1 MTEAAPATTAAIR
14 DRRDRNYRRQPGL
27 RIRTSQEAA
36 EFVVAVGFA
45 VPYPQADLELPSL
58 WEAHVGRA
66 GAPNGWDADVETVW
80 GWKDELPA
88 NRWAFYGSYFRRKP
102 SLVSLEML
110 KNLLAV
116 AGTPHAQE
124 LYDSGELS
132 HDALRVYESL
142 SAHRPAA
149 RRALRAAARMTGKR
163 GNSQFQRGMRAL
175 ERSLLVARVGV
186 AQEGPSG
193 WPSTVYDVMA
203 EAFPDQSKQARRIR
217 PEAARLALLSRYL
230 ATVVLAHE
238 SKIAKL
244 FGWRVRSVRDT
255 LAQLGNCLG
264 TSDGPGWWVWET

>member
-1 MTEAAPATTAAIR
+1 MTEAPPSEAIDIR

-36 EFVVAVGFA
+36 EFVEAVGFA
-45 VPYPQADLELPSL
+45 VPYPQEGLELPSL

-66 GAPNGWDADVETVW
+66 GAPNGWDAGVETVW
-80 GWKDELPA
+80 TWKDELPA
-88 NRWAFYGSYFRRKP
+88 NRWAFYGAYFRRKP

-116 AGTPHAQE
+116 AGPPDVRE

-132 HDALRVYESL
+132 HDALRVHESL
-142 SAHRPAA
+142 SARRPAA
-149 RRALRAAARMTGKR
+149 RRALRAAAGMTGKR
-163 GNSQFQRGMRAL
+163 GNARFQRGMRAL
-175 ERSLLVARVGV
+175 ERSLLVARVGA

-203 EAFPDQSKQARRIR
+203 EAFPEQSEQARRIR
-217 PEAARLALLSRYL
+217 PEAARKALVSRYL

-244 FGWRVRSVRDT
+244 FGWRVQAVRDT
-255 LAQLGNCLG
+255 LAQLGSRVG
-264 TSDGPGWWVWET
+264 TSDGPGWWFWET